1 MCSYSQLTRGSPT
14 FSGYLFRSAHRMST
28 YRYPPSTYLPANIFL
43 WQFASVRFDGGY
55 QGMHRS
61 ARFALVGSRICLL
74 ALAGCGGGGTRP
86 VVPTR
91 VVAASSS
98 VVVPLPTSTVLTIVP
113 SAALPTAVEPVVSSS
128 VPSASLLPTWAL
140 LAEDQPDLASAAF
153 DHDNFEATGPDS
165 KAAVDFIRALIA
177 SKRSRAAAFVDEH
190 SLALI
195 DDWADSLG
203 SMPDAR
209 VIEAVVLSTASGR
222 STVAVSIA
230 SPTSAD
236 GLASEPIAYL
246 VELSESADG
255 TWLVTG
261 MTFA

>member
-1 MCSYSQLTRGSPT
+1 
-14 FSGYLFRSAHRMST
+14 
-28 YRYPPSTYLPANIFL
+28 
-43 WQFASVRFDGGY
+43 
-55 QGMHRS
+55 MHRS
-61 ARFALVGSRICLL
+61 ARFFVAVSLFCLL
-74 ALAGCGGGGTRP
+74 ALAGCRGGGARS
-86 VVPTR
+86 VVPAG

-98 VVVPLPTSTVLTIVP
+98 AVVPLPTSAVLTIVP
-113 SAALPTAVEPVVSSS
+113 SAALPAAVEPVVSSS
-128 VPSASLLPTWAL
+128 VPSTSLLPTSAL
-140 LAEDQPDLASAAF
+140 LAEDQHDLASAAF
-153 DHDNFEATGPDS
+153 DHDNLEATSLVS
-165 KAAVDFIRALIA
+165 KAAVDFVRALIA

-209 VIEAVVLSTASGR
+209 VIDAVVLGTASSR
-222 STVAVSIA
+222 SIVAVSIA
-230 SPTSAD
+230 SPMSAD
-236 GLASEPIAYL
+236 GLVSEPIAYL

>member
-1 MCSYSQLTRGSPT
+1 
-14 FSGYLFRSAHRMST
+14 
-28 YRYPPSTYLPANIFL
+28 
-43 WQFASVRFDGGY
+43 
-55 QGMHRS
+55 MHRS
-61 ARFALVGSRICLL
+61 SHFTLAGLAFCLVALVG
-74 ALAGCGGGGTRP
+74 CGSGGARS
-86 VVPTR
+86 VVPAG

-113 SAALPTAVEPVVSSS
+113 SAALPTAAEPVVSSS
-128 VPSASLLPTWAL
+128 LPSASLLPTSAL
-140 LAEDQPDLASAAF
+140 LVEDQPDLASAAF

-177 SKRSRAAAFVDEH
+177 SNQSRAAALVDEH
-190 SLALI
+190 SDQLI
-195 DDWADSLG
+195 EDWGASLG

-222 STVAVSIA
+222 SVVAISIA
-230 SPTSAD
+230 SPILAD
-236 GLASEPIAYL
+236 GLISEPIAYL

-255 TWLVTG
+255 SWLVTG